1 MLRTYQAAVHLIR
14 ENCMYIHI
22 RIATKQWCDKTVS
35 YSYLIFAWWTN
46 MCMWT
51 YDYCY
56 VVHK

>member
-1 MLRTYQAAVHLIR
+1 MLRTYQAAVHLI
-14 ENCMYIHI
+14 CMYIHI